1 VITAANEVVEKLT
14 YMLLT

>member
-14 YMLLT
+14 YLLLT